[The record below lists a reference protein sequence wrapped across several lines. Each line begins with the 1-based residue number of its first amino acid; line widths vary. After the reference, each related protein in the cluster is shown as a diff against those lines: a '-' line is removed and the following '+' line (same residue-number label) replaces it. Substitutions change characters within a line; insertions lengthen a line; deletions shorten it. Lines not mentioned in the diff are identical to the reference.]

1 MNREVKSQEETN
13 QLAALKSGSNT
24 AFKFFYDRYSPQL
37 YKKLLKMVHIQE
49 IAEELLQD
57 LFYKLWEK
65 RESIDEEQSFQGYL
79 YRISEHMVY
88 DHYRKATRQA
98 RLAREVAQQSTELHS
113 PIEDFI
119 DGKDARRQIAEAISR
134 LPDMQ
139 KRVFTLCKIEGKSY
153 EEVSEQL
160 GISKATINT
169 HISRAT
175 KTLKAK
181 LTDGNNTALLIA
193 VMIAAS
199 LK

>member
-1 MNREVKSQEETN
+1 
-13 QLAALKSGSNT
+13 
-24 AFKFFYDRYSPQL
+24 
-37 YKKLLKMVHIQE
+37 MVHIQE

-119 DGKDARRQIAEAISR
+119 DGKDARRQIDEAIAR

-139 KRVFTLCKIEGKSY
+139 KQVFTLCKIEGKSY

-193 VMIAAS
+193 VMIAAN